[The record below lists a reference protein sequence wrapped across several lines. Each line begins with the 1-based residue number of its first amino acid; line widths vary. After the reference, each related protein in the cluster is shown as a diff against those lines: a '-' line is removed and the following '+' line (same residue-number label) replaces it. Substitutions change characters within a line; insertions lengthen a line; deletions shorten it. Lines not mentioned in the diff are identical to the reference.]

1 MRSGGRRKTELV
13 LLRSVCGRGG
23 QTACAA
29 DRGEEEQL
37 KKKKNKKKK
46 KQHCQTLDMK
56 EMSKTFALVE
66 VVEGDQIQL
75 VRC

>member
-1 MRSGGRRKTELV
+1 M
-13 LLRSVCGRGG
+13 

-29 DRGEEEQL
+29 DRGEEEEEQ
-37 KKKKNKKKK
+37 KKKK
-46 KQHCQTLDMK
+46 KQQPCQTLDMK
-56 EMSKTFALVE
+56 EMSKTFAIVE